1 MGSLDSAPRN
11 GTVFEALFDG
21 DWLRVYWSERADDGS
36 PYGTEGFVHEEDGY
50 HLVEDDLEAWRRI
63 PKRELRYGETSP
75 LSGHR
80 LKQPIIVLG
89 LSYGDEAK
97 GSTVDYLSWAIPD
110 AAAVVRWSGGANAA
124 HNVRHGDRHH
134 TFRQFG
140 SGTFLGLP
148 TFLDE
153 QVVVNLEALMGEAVE
168 LESKGIHDPLSLIT
182 VNGNARITTP
192 IHVALNRA
200 REILRGNARHGS
212 TGLGIGETI
221 VQSYADQHSVE
232 EGEFVGNFEISGP
245 TFGGEGFLSAG
256 KLLGAAEA
264 NRPAQI
270 EAILEH
276 QAAYAQELIDAAKNF
291 MPSLESELNYGSI
304 PEIAEE
310 LLSIASSIEI
320 LKDAEF
326 NAKLLR
332 TMELGTVIFE
342 GSQGLLLDESWGFHP
357 HTTWSQIVPSGV
369 LEWLYEEGHTP
380 YVLGLLRSYTT
391 RHGAGPFPSHEVA
404 PLAEDDLPAD
414 DNSWGRWQG
423 DFRTSSLDL
432 PLLGYA
438 RTVLDRSGIQ
448 LDGFS
453 VSHLDVFSLQST
465 GEILSI
471 WSYGGDLNPAEK
483 WEFKMELDGPFPTL
497 NSDLFLEEEV
507 LGKPTLFMY
516 LDEETLLEEV
526 AKRLYTKPVLLARG
540 PRRTDRELIE
550 ASENGN

>member
-1 MGSLDSAPRN
+1 MSSLESAPRD
-11 GTVFEALFDG
+11 GSVFEALFDG
-21 DWLRVYWSERADDGS
+21 EWLRVYWSERANDGS
-36 PYGTEGFVHEEDGY
+36 PYGTEGFAHEEDGY
-50 HLVEDDLEAWRRI
+50 HLVEDDLEAWRRV
-63 PKRELRYGETSP
+63 PDRELRYGEPSP

-89 LSYGDEAK
+89 LSFGDEAK

-148 TFLDE
+148 TFLDAE
-153 QVVVNLEALMGEAVE
+153 VVVNLEALMGEAVE

-182 VNGNARITTP
+182 VNGSARITTP

-200 REILRGNARHGS
+200 REVLRGSARHGS

-245 TFGGEGFLSAG
+245 TFGGDGFLSAA
-256 KLLGAAEA
+256 KLLRASKA
-264 NRPAQI
+264 NRTAQI
-270 EAILEH
+270 ETILEH
-276 QAAYAQELIDAAKNF
+276 QAAYAQELIESAKKF
-291 MPSLESELNYGSI
+291 MPSLASELDYGSI

-320 LKDAEF
+320 LEGSEFEAE
-326 NAKLLR
+326 LLR

-342 GSQGLLLDESWGFHP
+342 GSQGVLLDESWGFHP
-357 HTTWSQIVPSGV
+357 HTTWARTQPSG
-369 LEWLYEEGHTP
+369 LIEWLYENGHTP

-391 RHGAGPFPSHEVA
+391 RHGAGPFPSHESF
-404 PLAEDDLPAD
+404 PLSEDELPAD

-423 DFRTSSLDL
+423 DFRVSALDL
-432 PLLGYA
+432 PLLNYA
-438 RTVLDRSGIQ
+438 RVVLERNGVQ

-453 VSHLDVFSLQST
+453 LSHLDALSLQET
-465 GEILSI
+465 GALPSI
-471 WSYGGDLNPAEK
+471 WSYGGELDSAER
-483 WEFKMELDGPFPTL
+483 WNFRMELEGPFATL
-497 NSDLFLEEEV
+497 DSDLFLEERI
-507 LGKPTLFMY
+507 LGKPTMY
-516 LDEETLLEEV
+516 KYLNEETLLEEV
-526 AKRLYTKPVLLARG
+526 AGRLYAKPVLLARG
-540 PRRTDRELIE
+540 PKRTDRELV
-550 ASENGN
+550 AVPENGN

>member
-1 MGSLDSAPRN
+1 MSSLASAPRD
-11 GTVFEALFDG
+11 GTVFEALHDG
-21 DWLRVYWSERADDGS
+21 DWLRVYWSEQADDGS
-36 PYGTEGFVHEEDGY
+36 PYGTEGFAHEDGGY
-50 HLVEDDLEAWRRI
+50 HIPEDDLEIWRRI
-63 PKRELRYGETSP
+63 PQRELRYGEPSP

-89 LSYGDEAK
+89 LSFGDEAK

-124 HNVRHGDRHH
+124 HNVRHGGRHH

-148 TFLDE
+148 TFLDGA
-153 QVVVNLEALMGEAVE
+153 VVVNLEALMGEAVE

-182 VNGNARITTP
+182 VSGNARITTP

-232 EGEFVGNFEISGP
+232 PGEFVGNFEISGP
-245 TFGGEGFLSAG
+245 TFGGEGFLSAS
-256 KLLGAAEA
+256 KLRKAAEA

-270 EAILEH
+270 EAVLEH
-276 QAAYAQELIDAAKNF
+276 QAAYAGELIALAKKF
-291 MPSLESELNYGSI
+291 MPSLADELDYGSI

-310 LLSIASSIEI
+310 ILNIASSIEI
-320 LKDAEF
+320 LEDSAFSE
-326 NAKLLR
+326 KLLR

-357 HTTWSQIVPSGV
+357 HTTWSQIEPSAI
-369 LEWLYEEGHTP
+369 LSWLYEQGHTP

-391 RHGAGPFPSHEVA
+391 RHGAGPFPSHKA
-404 PLAEDDLPAD
+404 FPFSEDDLPAD

-423 DFRTSSLDL
+423 GFRVSALDL

-438 RTVLDRSGIQ
+438 RTVLDRNGVQ
-448 LDGFS
+448 LNGFS
-453 VSHLDVFSLQST
+453 ISHLDAITNLKS
-465 GEILSI
+465 GEMPSI
-471 WSYGGDLNPAEK
+471 WSYGGELNSAEK
-483 WEFKMELDGPFPTL
+483 WNFKMELDGPFPTL
-497 NSDLFLEEEV
+497 NSDLFLEE
-507 LGKPTLFMY
+507 KI
-516 LDEETLLEEV
+516 LDEPVLFGFLEEEAMLQEV
-526 AKRLYTKPVLLARG
+526 SRRLCTKPVLLARG
-540 PRRTDRELIE
+540 PKRTDRELVE
-550 ASENGN
+550 APENGN